1 MNKEVQKIFKD
12 NDLHYEWWESPNG
25 NINVNVE
32 WGDWRHDHWFLEYVM
47 RQNGYIQIDSII
59 TEEDETDAYSAKHI
73 FKKKNEDD

>member
-32 WGDWRHDHWFLEYVM
+32 WGDWKHDHRYLEYVM
-47 RQNGYIQIDSII
+47 RQNGYVQIESII

-73 FKKKNEDD
+73 FKKKNEDN

>member
-32 WGDWRHDHWFLEYVM
+32 WGDWKHDHWFLEYVM
-47 RQNGYIQIDSII
+47 RQNGYIQIDRII
-59 TEEDETDAYSAKHI
+59 TEEDETDAYSAKHV
-73 FKKKNEDD
+73 FRKL